1 MKIIVLLFFL
11 FCVNVNAQAQQPI
24 KYYNLDKIVT
34 VKGEITEIKVEP
46 CYRKRDFI
54 VIHLTDHPNEKH
66 YKVEV
71 SPRWFYNIDLLAG
84 SKIEVTGA
92 VNEIDGENIILA
104 SSILFKG
111 ELHHFRD
118 PRGFPLWRG
127 KRKQQ
132 RNSRMRWQGGR

>member
-1 MKIIVLLFFL
+1 MKIIVSLFILFL
-11 FCVNVNAQAQQPI
+11 NANAQAQQPI
-24 KYYNLDKIVT
+24 KYYNLDSIVT
-34 VKGEITEIKVEP
+34 VKGEISEIKVEP

-54 VIHLTDHPNEKH
+54 VIHLTDHRNDKH

-71 SPRWFYNIDLLAG
+71 SPRWFYNIDLLTG

-92 VNEIDGENIILA
+92 VNEIEGENIILA

-111 ELHHFRD
+111 ELYHFRD

-132 RNSRMRWQGGR
+132 RSSRMRRQGGR